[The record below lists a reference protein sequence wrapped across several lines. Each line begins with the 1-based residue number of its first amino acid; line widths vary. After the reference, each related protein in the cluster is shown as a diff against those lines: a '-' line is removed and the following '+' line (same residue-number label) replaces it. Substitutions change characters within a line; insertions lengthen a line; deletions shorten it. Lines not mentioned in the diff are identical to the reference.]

1 METEPRSGLDV
12 PAGDIQQLI
21 PTLTGTSLSP
31 SKFFAGVQDEE
42 QNKAR
47 LKREIRQNFD
57 NPDEGASS
65 DEDGYAPLFHT
76 GSNV

>member
-31 SKFFAGVQDEE
+31 PKFFAGVQDEGRTK
-42 QNKAR
+42 QGQAQARNKA
-47 LKREIRQNFD
+47 EF
-57 NPDEGASS
+57 
-65 DEDGYAPLFHT
+65 
-76 GSNV
+76 